1 MEKESDDESDEGQ
14 KISHSQ
20 ENDKT
25 YTLKKVK
32 KRKIVSKNSI
42 RLFKVKGKKN
52 LQNLVF

>member
-1 MEKESDDESDEGQ
+1 MEKESEDESDEGQ

-32 KRKIVSKNSI
+32 KRKIVSKNSN

-52 LQNLVF
+52 L